1 MEKKKS
7 RSKQFPFTLDAQT
20 EKKLDEL
27 CNSYQIS
34 RAEAIRRSILAMK
47 TNEEV
52 DTFNFF
58 LNNIE
63 KTYKEVLETME
74 TITKKENV
82 KEFYEKFDEIN
93 KAPELE
99 EYPEINKV
107 FYWEVDSGESVVD
120 FMEETLKISNV
131 FVLICTENSIKS
143 EAVKGEWQAAYQLR
157 KRGKM
162 KIVPVFE
169 KEDDVPLLL
178 LPLLNVEFTKDDF
191 DGFIEKLYKEIIR
204 K

>member
-1 MEKKKS
+1 MVKISEQNVVFLS
-7 RSKQFPFTLDAQT
+7 YSTLDS
-20 EKKLDEL
+20 EHY
-27 CNSYQIS
+27 NIS
-34 RAEAIRRSILAMK
+34 EMAKR
-47 TNEEV
+47 
-52 DTFNFF
+52 
-58 LNNIE
+58 
-63 KTYKEVLETME
+63 
-74 TITKKENV
+74 
-82 KEFYEKFDEIN
+82 
-93 KAPELE
+93 LE

-178 LPLLNVEFTKDDF
+178 LPLLSVEFTKDDF
-191 DGFIEKLYKEIIR
+191 GGFIEKLYKEITR